1 MPKRCSPNDITKIRD
16 QLHQADPRGD
26 LPYDLRWAVRT
37 LHGEEVPAPEV
48 LAEELVVALMDE
60 LVAKRSTAILDRLAR
75 LPHKVVAKTAR
86 AGLHR
91 LRSQK
96 VEIEVPPPAP
106 EAHAGT
112 GLLAAA
118 PSLQGAVT
126 MYDVRMQRVI
136 WLMHDAPR
144 GIVAH
149 QARVSA
155 EHGLLDFD
163 AFSTTRRK
171 FKQLQ
176 ARIAEKMTTARVEPA
191 VARWLIDD
199 AARRAQLAGRGLPAG
214 YARALQ
220 TLGPPP
226 GGEHPALAV
235 TPVSVPDDQL
245 RQLFELRELA
255 AWLPEQDFLRS
266 LALRLEEVATSR
278 IVVDDQQRRAQL
290 AAAIERAV
298 AEYHTSD
305 RCRVCRQLLLDT
317 THLLAAAGRRN
328 DASRVRAAAE
338 IYTRPVEQIATH
350 PLPRFFLERVV
361 NPQTLEPS
369 PPAAAK
375 SEAGLILPG

>member
-1 MPKRCSPNDITKIRD
+1 MPKRSSPNDITKIRD
-16 QLHQADPRGD
+16 QLQQADPKSE

-37 LHGEEVPAPEV
+37 LHDEEAPPPEV
-48 LAEELVVALMDE
+48 LPDELISALTDE
-60 LVAKRSTAILDRLAR
+60 LVARRSTAILDRLAR
-75 LPHKVVAKTAR
+75 MLHKGVAKSAR

-96 VEIEVPPPAP
+96 VEIEIPAPAP
-106 EAHAGT
+106 EVHAGT

-118 PSLQGAVT
+118 TSLQGAVT
-126 MYDVRMQRVI
+126 MYDVRMQRVV

-163 AFSTTRRK
+163 SFSTTRRK

-176 ARIAEKMTTARVEPA
+176 ARIAEKMTMARVEPS

-199 AARRAQLAGRGLPAG
+199 AARRAQQAGRGLPAG
-214 YARALQ
+214 YSRALQ
-220 TLGPPP
+220 TLGAAPS
-226 GGEHPALAV
+226 GDHPALTV
-235 TPVSVPDDQL
+235 TPASVPDDQL
-245 RQLFELRELA
+245 RQLFQLRELA

-266 LALRLEEVATSR
+266 LALRIEEVATSR
-278 IVVDDQQRRAQL
+278 IVVDDQQRRVQIDATV
-290 AAAIERAV
+290 ERAV
-298 AEYHTSD
+298 VEYHTPE

-317 THLLAAAGRRN
+317 THLLAAVGRHD
-328 DASRVRAAAE
+328 DAARVRAAADV
-338 IYTRPVEQIATH
+338 YSRPGGEVAAH

-361 NPQTLEPS
+361 NPQTR
-369 PPAAAK
+369 AAAPS
-375 SEAGLILPG
+375 SETGNEGGLILG